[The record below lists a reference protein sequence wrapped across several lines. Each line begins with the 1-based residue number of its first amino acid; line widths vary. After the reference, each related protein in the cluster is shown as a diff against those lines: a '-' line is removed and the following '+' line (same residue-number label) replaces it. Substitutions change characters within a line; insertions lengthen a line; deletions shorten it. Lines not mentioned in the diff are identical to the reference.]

1 MNNRFDYDHNLENI
15 VFNELLFRGYSL
27 KVYENNGKEIDFYAS
42 KKGKEYFIQVAYSA
56 DGKAYK
62 REFGALEGIGYLSQK
77 IVITTDEQDF
87 STSEIRHISLK
98 NLLEME
104 DYNV

>member
-42 KKGKEYFIQVAYSA
+42 KNGKEYFIQVAYSVV
-56 DGKAYK
+56 DEKAYK
-62 REFGALEGIGYLSQK
+62 REFGAFEGIGYLSQK

-98 NLLEME
+98 NFLEME
-104 DYNV
+104 DF